1 MKIGMKVH
9 LGLDIF
15 FGDSCL
21 TLWNDVLGPD
31 SLWEEF
37 QSDSSMFSD
46 VSAAL
51 KLAQW
56 EANFGSLGRWGLEE
70 GILYSRGHNSSRI

>member
-1 MKIGMKVH
+1 MKHYLRVSLVTNMIMSLLCP

-51 KLAQW
+51 KLAQ
-56 EANFGSLGRWGLEE
+56 
-70 GILYSRGHNSSRI
+70 